1 MWRDRLIEI
10 KKEKGMTTK
19 FLAEKSGIS
28 EETLT
33 RILNS
38 KNIKTDAPRITTLI
52 DVCTA
57 LGIELWEIFYTG
69 EKSLVLLQAEID
81 SLKVERDTLLT
92 DNGIL
97 KDRVEKLRDKVDD
110 LKDQIIDTHNY
121 YIKR

>member
-81 SLKVERDTLLT
+81 SLKVERDTLIA

-97 KDRVEKLRDKVDD
+97 KDRVEKLRDKVDE